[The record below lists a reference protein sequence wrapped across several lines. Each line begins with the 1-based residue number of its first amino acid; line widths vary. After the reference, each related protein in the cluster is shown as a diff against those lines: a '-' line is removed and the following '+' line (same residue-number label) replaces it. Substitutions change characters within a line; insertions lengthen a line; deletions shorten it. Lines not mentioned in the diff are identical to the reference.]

1 MRVISSF
8 NNKTEVFN
16 ISTIIYLIY
25 MYIMLIFNDTVL
37 TKPSRRQNLSS
48 VSEFFLGAYVKREFL
63 NLTKCMRRIRIR
75 ATTSFARGGLQKCGG
90 DDGIAEISRRDRSMR
105 RFFGKIMLCRR
116 RGYLKTAVN

>member
-1 MRVISSF
+1 M
-8 NNKTEVFN
+8 
-16 ISTIIYLIY
+16 
-25 MYIMLIFNDTVL
+25 
-37 TKPSRRQNLSS
+37 
-48 VSEFFLGAYVKREFL
+48 KREFL

-90 DDGIAEISRRDRSMR
+90 DANGDDGIAGISRRDRPMR